1 MEQKYRIRT
10 WLKPNVTKKLQKAAE
25 VLPEYN
31 VNIKEVEWHD
41 DGDLVYTELNFR
53 NCGRNEFYQRIVQFM
68 VRALDCNNDWKSKVE
83 TT

>member
-31 VNIKEVEWHD
+31 VNIKEIEWHE
-41 DGDLVYTELNFR
+41 DGDLVFTELRFS
-53 NCGRNEFYQRIVQFM
+53 I
-68 VRALDCNNDWKSKVE
+68 
-83 TT
+83 